1 MKRGRPLAE
10 LSLTTRQREELIGW
24 TRRSTMS
31 QALALRARIILACA
45 RTTSNAEVAE
55 ALRVSRHTV
64 GKWRKRFSTQG
75 VDGLFD
81 GPRPGTPRQIGDD
94 QVEAVVAKTLQTK
107 PTDATQW
114 RSEAHTSEHQ

>member
-81 GPRPGTPRQIGDD
+81 GPRPGTPRQIGRASCRERAW
-94 QVEAVVAKTLQTK
+94 QYVEIEWVAVSVKKKHTL
-107 PTDATQW
+107 
-114 RSEAHTSEHQ
+114 

>member
-64 GKWRKRFSTQG
+64 GKWRKRFSTPG

-81 GPRPGTPRQIGDD
+81 GRSGERRVGKEGVGTVGFRWSP
-94 QVEAVVAKTLQTK
+94 
-107 PTDATQW
+107 
-114 RSEAHTSEHQ
+114 EH

>member
-81 GPRPGTPRQIGDD
+81 GPRPGTPRP
-94 QVEAVVAKTLQTK
+94 L
-107 PTDATQW
+107 
-114 RSEAHTSEHQ
+114 RSEERRVGKEGVSTGRCGLAPDHYKKKKKRNK